1 MSNFT
6 KFNTKKTYSGFSNTN
21 KTNNNDN
28 TNKTNNFGIRT
39 TNNSNSSSFNNQ
51 KSINSK
57 HDRFSSSHQNKQHT
71 IYRKKNPIDDEI
83 NMWIK
88 SIGTDNF
95 DEVISIFETK
105 KINWED
111 KMDDL
116 LKKLTREHKFEVL
129 DYILKHIQ
137 SSTSNTNKNK
147 ITLLNENVWYGKK
160 NLIDETTLDESIE
173 FDKIIKTFDVLI
185 SNGFNFIDFSLLN
198 NETINKTEILRM
210 ISNPHYFYQSIMK
223 KNSKIP
229 ENLHNDINQY
239 VLNRLGV
246 KCANEFSTIWER
258 NSNVQTTIT
267 NMINDYYTDENLIVV
282 RLKQTES
289 FLGAIQNSKNKI
301 SQSLRDRLYDYFTKI
316 FWNKEH
322 FVSCLRMMFN
332 KMTETNSLLFIDNM
346 QFILSRNVNEMS
358 HEIFKLIVSREST
371 NITERNIIA
380 GIFSNLVGRE
390 DLEIYFQSI
399 NVNLIKE
406 TFLSNIIDNHL
417 AWIENIIEI
426 QQSFNPD
433 VNPDEFRTNDYG
445 VLMMIFGI
453 AYSKGL
459 KKNQI
464 LSIVSNLLDRT
475 DINLIK
481 PFGVFIET
489 SNISNID
496 LSEQEHLIISKYIQK
511 FYFNKSYGFR
521 EKSIIE
527 TILSNFA
534 SQSKKSP
541 IDVRKE
547 NIELF
552 LSTGLFVKINSKPT
566 AVKKSIEIIKSSNIF
581 NCLESDEESDKEI
594 NDFLDIKIG
603 DFDLVDE
610 VDYPEPDEKVLKN
623 INMYFKSNDKD
634 NSFDDLK
641 YFIEKSKIELNN
653 FVCGLLYSLGERTPS
668 DISHI
673 KTLISQIN
681 MISGFEQIVREFDN
695 FIKMNPG
702 LVDMLRSDNPKLMEI
717 IDGIN

>member
-1 MSNFT
+1 M
-6 KFNTKKTYSGFSNTN
+6 
-21 KTNNNDN
+21 
-28 TNKTNNFGIRT
+28 
-39 TNNSNSSSFNNQ
+39 
-51 KSINSK
+51 
-57 HDRFSSSHQNKQHT
+57 
-71 IYRKKNPIDDEI
+71 
-83 NMWIK
+83 
-88 SIGTDNF
+88 
-95 DEVISIFETK
+95 
-105 KINWED
+105 
-111 KMDDL
+111 
-116 LKKLTREHKFEVL
+116 KL
-129 DYILKHIQ
+129 
-137 SSTSNTNKNK
+137 
-147 ITLLNENVWYGKK
+147 
-160 NLIDETTLDESIE
+160 
-173 FDKIIKTFDVLI
+173 
-185 SNGFNFIDFSLLN
+185 
-198 NETINKTEILRM
+198 NKTEILRM
-210 ISNPHYFYQSIMK
+210 ISNPQYFYQSIMK

-229 ENLHNDINQY
+229 ESLHNDINQY
-239 VLNRLGV
+239 VLNTLGI
-246 KCANEFSTIWER
+246 KYDDKFSTICER
-258 NSNVQTTIT
+258 NSNVQTTIIK
-267 NMINDYYTDENLIVV
+267 MINDYYTDENLIVV

-289 FLGAIQNSKNKI
+289 FLGAIQSSKNKI
-301 SQSLRDRLYDYFTKI
+301 SQSLRDRLYNYFTKI

-322 FVSCLRMMFN
+322 FVSCLKMMFN

-346 QFILSRNVNEMS
+346 QFILSRNVNEIS
-358 HEIFKLIVSREST
+358 HEIFKLIVLREST

-380 GIFSNLVGRE
+380 GLFSNLVGRE

-399 NVNLIKE
+399 NINLIKE
-406 TFLSNIIDNHL
+406 RFISNIIDNHL
-417 AWIENIIEI
+417 AWIENIIDI

-489 SNISNID
+489 SNISNVE
-496 LSEQEHLIISKYIQK
+496 LSEQEYQIISKYIQK

-534 SQSKKSP
+534 SELKKYP

-552 LSTGLFVKINSKPT
+552 LSTGTFVKNNSKYT
-566 AVKKSIEIIKSSNIF
+566 AVKKSVAIIKTSNIF
-581 NCLESDEESDKEI
+581 NGLESDEESYVKLE
-594 NDFLDIKIG
+594 
-603 DFDLVDE
+603 DFDLLDE

-641 YFIEKSKIELNN
+641 YFIEKSKTELNN

-681 MISGFEQIVREFDN
+681 MISGFEQIVREFDD
-695 FIKMNPG
+695 FIKMNPC

-717 IDGIN
+717 IEGIN